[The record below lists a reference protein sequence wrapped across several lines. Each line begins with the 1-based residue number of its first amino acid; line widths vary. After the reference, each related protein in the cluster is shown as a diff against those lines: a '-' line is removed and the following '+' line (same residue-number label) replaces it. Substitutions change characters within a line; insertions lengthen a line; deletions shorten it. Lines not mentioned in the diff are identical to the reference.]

1 MTDYTRGALVAAV
14 LALVSLA
21 LWALLI
27 GVGYVLI
34 DVAIGWPS

>member
-1 MTDYTRGALVAAV
+1 MTDAAV
-14 LALVSLA
+14 ACWLIIATVA
-21 LWALLI
+21 CWALLL